1 MKTYEVELRYE
12 SYMHY
17 TVEAEDRDQAEELA
31 FDRLRSEGVDSTR
44 YGRWDTDSIEEVTP

>member
-17 TVEAEDRDQAEELA
+17 MVEAEDRDQAEELA
-31 FDRLRSEGVDSTR
+31 FDRLRSEGVDNTR
-44 YGRWDTDSIEEVTP
+44 YGSWGTDSIEEVTP

>member
-31 FDRLRSEGVDSTR
+31 FDRLRSEGGDSTR
-44 YGRWDTDSIEEVTP
+44 YGSWDTDSIEEITA

>member
-44 YGRWDTDSIEEVTP
+44 YGSWGTAYLEEVTP

>member
-31 FDRLRSEGVDSTR
+31 FDRLRSEGVDSAR
-44 YGRWDTDSIEEVTP
+44 YGSWDTDSIEEVTP